1 MGVLRLSADK
11 SSQELNN
18 LFYVLFV
25 KKTEEDTS
33 FEEFCEKHE
42 SSDTSDCMA

>member
-1 MGVLRLSADK
+1 MGRLSADK
-11 SSQELNN
+11 SRTEQNI
-18 LFYVLFV
+18 LFFFV

-33 FEEFCEKHE
+33 FEEVCEKHE